1 MRAARS
7 RIAKETAEN
16 NIVRKTKSNGQNSS
30 EQPSKP
36 VIKLRRP
43 MTKPEELTAA
53 GGLITTLSVSHA
65 GNQKNIAAPASSVPA
80 SSIAA
85 KHPGNPFLTKSISA
99 EADVDSAFV
108 RMISPSN
115 VVAGVLA
122 SLVPSKLIEG
132 WRFIMGEPATPRV
145 ICDPRLHDQPDTE
158 SASDCRAR
166 HCETPKTEETAL
178 LVWMKELAAD
188 AHQFSGHPNLI
199 WDYNTFTSERYNEIQ
214 KKKM

>member
-7 RIAKETAEN
+7 RIVKETAEN
-16 NIVRKTKSNGQNSS
+16 NIVRKTKSNEQSGS
-30 EQPSKP
+30 ERPGRQ
-36 VIKLRRP
+36 VIKLRKQ
-43 MTKPEELTAA
+43 MTKPDEFTAA
-53 GGLITTLSVSHA
+53 SGVITTLSVNHE
-65 GNQKNIAAPASSVPA
+65 NAAAPA

-166 HCETPKTEETAL
+166 HCETPKTEEAAL